1 MAEAN
6 EEGVWAGRRAG
17 LPRRRRQAAGSGL
30 IGLLAGAPASA
41 RGELLAPG
49 RGPITGR
56 AK

>member
-30 IGLLAGAPASA
+30 IGLLAGASA